1 MAKTLCKKLALAP
14 VDEAGVANPALKT
27 NNNPADKWKTSLC
40 CNKTMILGRVIVRVI
55 VVL

>member
-27 NNNPADKWKTSLC
+27 NNNPADTWKTSLC